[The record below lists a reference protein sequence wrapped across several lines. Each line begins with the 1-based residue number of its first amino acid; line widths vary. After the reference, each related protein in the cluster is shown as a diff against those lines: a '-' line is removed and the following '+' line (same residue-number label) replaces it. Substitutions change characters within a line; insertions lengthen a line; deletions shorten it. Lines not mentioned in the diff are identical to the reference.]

1 MPLVD
6 LSLPFPIAG
15 VDEVGRGPLAGPVT
29 AAAVVLDPRRPVD
42 GLTDSKALSE
52 ADRAR
57 LDAAIRRRALGF
69 GLGEASVEEIDR
81 LNILHASHLAMRR
94 ALAALAASLR
104 AGGHPLTGLVVVDGD
119 RVPGPPEGVGAPDRV
134 DAGPARGRAD
144 GTAGGPAGG
153 PADDA
158 PARQVAV
165 VGGDGRVAAVG
176 AASIVAKV
184 ARDALMVRLHGTW
197 PAFGFDGHKG
207 YPTAAHRRALAR
219 HGPCPA
225 HRRSFGPV
233 RAALAARATTDHSA
247 AAATPAATAGDAA

>member
-1 MPLVD
+1 MPLAD
-6 LSLPFPIAG
+6 PPPPFPIAG

-42 GLTDSKALSE
+42 GLTDSKALGE
-52 ADRAR
+52 ADRTR
-57 LDAAIRRRALGF
+57 LDRAIRRRALGL

-94 ALAALAASLR
+94 ALAVLGASLR
-104 AGGHPLTGLVVVDGD
+104 AGGHPPPGLVVVDGD
-119 RVPGPPEGVGAPDRV
+119 RVPGVPGGHDGRGGHG
-134 DAGPARGRAD
+134 DAG
-144 GTAGGPAGG
+144 
-153 PADDA
+153 
-158 PARQVAV
+158 ARQVAV
-165 VGGDGRVAAVG
+165 VGGDGRVAVVG

-197 PAFGFDGHKG
+197 PAFGFDAHKG
-207 YPTAAHRRALAR
+207 YPTATHRRALVE

-233 RAALAARATTDHSA
+233 RAALEARA
-247 AAATPAATAGDAA
+247 AAAAAGDPA

>member
-6 LSLPFPIAG
+6 LPLPFPIAG

-52 ADRAR
+52 DDRAR

-94 ALAALAASLR
+94 ALAALAASL
-104 AGGHPLTGLVVVDGD
+104 AADGHPLPGLVVVDGD
-119 RVPGPPEGVGAPDRV
+119 RVPGPPQESGGPGAPDR
-134 DAGPARGRAD
+134 AAR
-144 GTAGGPAGG
+144 G
-153 PADDA
+153 PADEA

-207 YPTAAHRRALAR
+207 YPTAAHRRALVD

-233 RAALAARATTDHSA
+233 RAALAARTVRAAPGRAVA
-247 AAATPAATAGDAA
+247 AAGGATAGDAA

>member
-1 MPLVD
+1 MPFAD
-6 LSLPFPIAG
+6 PSLPFPIAG

-29 AAAVVLDPRRPVD
+29 AAAIVLDPRRPVD
-42 GLTDSKALSE
+42 GLTDSKALRE
-52 ADRAR
+52 DDRVR
-57 LDAAIRRRALGF
+57 LDAAIRRRALGV

-94 ALAALAASLR
+94 ALAALASCLR
-104 AGGHPLTGLVVVDGD
+104 AGGHPPPGLVVVDGD
-119 RVPGPPEGVGAPDRV
+119 RVPGPPDGPREPDGSGGAV
-134 DAGPARGRAD
+134 
-144 GTAGGPAGG
+144 
-153 PADDA
+153 
-158 PARQVAV
+158 ARQVAV

-207 YPTAAHRRALAR
+207 YPTAVHRRALVD
-219 HGPCPA
+219 HGPCPV

-233 RAALAARATTDHSA
+233 RKALAARAASGGGGA
-247 AAATPAATAGDAA
+247 AASGAAASGVTAGGPA